1 MSIEI
6 LDDSCLLRIFRE
18 INDKQTLIICSQV
31 NRRWHSLIL
40 PSLSYTKRAKG
51 RKTTI
56 YYAKG
61 RKKKSQIKRNGFS
74 ISQDGEIVFIWYG
87 IQPDLFI
94 QQGRKIKQLY
104 HIDMTLDDFK
114 KYVKYLPRL
123 ERLHLQGSS
132 NFADPSAYY
141 DGPKLERLE
150 ILEIETTSSVQSEP
164 YRGLSLMDRCPS
176 LKSAFH
182 CVHGEDFFVDTQVKN
197 YHLEDLVIENTY
209 STQAVTWPTLK
220 KILGKCPNLKH
231 LAIRH
236 SYDTDIEDENIP
248 EMLELLPK
256 VVLIDLRVS
265 PGVTYISAD
274 YVDEYCKL
282 NNRSI
287 SFYYTRKHEHD
298 IRVDWP
304 QLSTK
309 KFKGSPGYCFMKHC
323 FLKPFNELPR
333 VMDPIYLLPLLE
345 YDIRNSK
352 TKPDVQANLDPD
364 KEEVG
369 SLGLGNLFD

>member
-6 LDDSCLLRIFRE
+6 LDDPCLLRIFRE

-31 NRRWHSLIL
+31 NRRWHSLIF
-40 PSLSYTKRAKG
+40 PSTVPEKRYNLGKIKGLNTMKEIIALDGWEIVVAPYEIEPDFFTEHG
-51 RKTTI
+51 RKM
-56 YYAKG
+56 
-61 RKKKSQIKRNGFS
+61 
-74 ISQDGEIVFIWYG
+74 
-87 IQPDLFI
+87 
-94 QQGRKIKQLY
+94 KQLY
-104 HIDMTLDDFK
+104 IPNMSLDDFK

-123 ERLHLQGSS
+123 ERLHLSS
-132 NFADPSAYY
+132 YSGFSKPSERY

-150 ILEIETTSSVQSEP
+150 ILEICTRSEDWEP
-164 YRGLSLMDRCPS
+164 YRGLSLMDRCPY

-182 CVHGEDFFVDTQVKN
+182 NIDGEDFFVDTQVKN
-197 YHLEDLVIENTY
+197 YYLEDLVIMF
-209 STQAVTWPTLK
+209 STEAVNWPTLK

-236 SYDTDIEDENIP
+236 SNDTDIEDENIP

-282 NNRSI
+282 HNRSI
-287 SFYYTRKHEHD
+287 SFYYTEEHEHD

-309 KFKGSPGYCFMKHC
+309 KFKSSPGYSFMKYC

-333 VMDPIYLLPLLE
+333 VMDPIFLLPLLE
-345 YDIRNSK
+345 DDIRNSK
-352 TKPDVQANLDPD
+352 TKPNVQEQNLDPD
-364 KEEVG
+364 KEEDG
-369 SLGLGNLFD
+369 SLDLGNLFD

>member
-31 NRRWHSLIL
+31 NQRWHSLIFS
-40 PSLSYTKRAKG
+40 SLSRPKRFAFLKR
-51 RKTTI
+51 RKDGLKII
-56 YYAKG
+56 YDDETGAVA
-61 RKKKSQIKRNGFS
+61 
-74 ISQDGEIVFIWYG
+74 DT
-87 IQPDLFI
+87 IQPDFFI
-94 QQGRKIKQLY
+94 KHGRKIKQLR
-104 HIDMTLDDFK
+104 ISEMTLDHFK
-114 KYVKYLPRL
+114 LHVKYLPRL
-123 ERLHLQGSS
+123 ERLHLSS
-132 NFADPSAYY
+132 SSTFSDPSAYY

-150 ILEIETTSSVQSEP
+150 ILEISTASSVRSDP
-164 YRGLSLMDRCPS
+164 YRGLSLMDRCPY

-182 CVHGEDFFVDTQVKN
+182 CIIGEDFFVDTQVKN
-197 YHLEDLVIENTY
+197 YYLQDLVIEND
-209 STQAVTWPTLK
+209 SGAVTWPTLK